1 MDSIL
6 KRLIDQHDVISF
18 DMFDTLV
25 YRKVNLPQDI
35 FDLVDD
41 NVRDFFKVNFN
52 YKKKRIEA
60 EHKARASTQGEITF
74 NEIFRFFPE
83 NDSKEIINYAKN
95 TELNIEQ
102 NNIVIN
108 CDMYKCYNYALENNK
123 RIFIISDMYLSK
135 NFLETILVAQG
146 YKDYEDILVSS
157 EYKLTK
163 ESGDLFGFFLEKY
176 KIDPLKVIHVGDNKI
191 SDFKQPKIYGLSS
204 YLYIPVFPSM
214 SMQRK
219 SKQYIKLFLNKM
231 RG

>member
-60 EHKARASTQGEITF
+60 EHKARASKQGEITF

-83 NDSKEIINYAKN
+83 E
-95 TELNIEQ
+95 
-102 NNIVIN
+102 
-108 CDMYKCYNYALENNK
+108 
-123 RIFIISDMYLSK
+123 
-135 NFLETILVAQG
+135 
-146 YKDYEDILVSS
+146 
-157 EYKLTK
+157 
-163 ESGDLFGFFLEKY
+163 
-176 KIDPLKVIHVGDNKI
+176 
-191 SDFKQPKIYGLSS
+191 
-204 YLYIPVFPSM
+204 
-214 SMQRK
+214 
-219 SKQYIKLFLNKM
+219 
-231 RG
+231 